1 MSDSSDSS
9 ARPRHVV
16 AIDLGAESC
25 RVSLLNWQPK
35 GATLRIVHR
44 FHNGPQERDG
54 HLYWDLSYLREGLL
68 EGLRLAACE
77 ASGPIDSIGVDGW
90 AVDYVRVDG
99 EHKPLQ
105 DPFCYRDPRTVRIPA
120 QFWKTLPAERLY
132 AITGVQMLRFNTLYQ
147 LIADH
152 HGGLPDGRCW
162 LNLPEYILC
171 SLGGRP
177 VSEFTLATHTQLVS
191 ATNRAW
197 SPEIFRAAGLD
208 QSKAPELVPPGTI
221 VGQVTGE
228 LAQLPEF
235 RNTQLIAPSC
245 HDTGSAVAGIP
256 HSGDDCAFIS
266 SGTWSLVGT
275 VLDRPCLSEAAFRQ
289 NISNEGGLE
298 GSSRFLKNVNG
309 MWLIE
314 ESMRHWHSQG
324 KDWSVASLIEACRS
338 LPAPKKFL
346 DVDHSELLLSGH
358 MPQRI
363 NSVLRFSGQ
372 APLSEDPEA
381 APQFANLIFH
391 SLAARYTEVLRMVS
405 EVAGKKFRIVYIVG
419 GGNRNTLLNQLLQQ
433 RSGLE
438 VIRGPVECSTIGNA
452 AIQLA
457 ALEGRT
463 GSNFGVSRA
472 AVAEWSHRLA
482 ALER

>member
-1 MSDSSDSS
+1 MSDTSDSS
-9 ARPRHVV
+9 AKPRRVI

-44 FHNGPQERDG
+44 FHNGPHERDG

-68 EGLRLAACE
+68 EGLRLAARE

-105 DPFCYRDPRTVRIPA
+105 DPFCYRDPRTEKIPG

-152 HGGLPDGRCW
+152 HGGLPDGACW

-191 ATNRAW
+191 AADRAW

-208 QSKAPELVPPGTI
+208 LNKAPELVPPGTI
-221 VGQVTGE
+221 VGQLEGE

-338 LPAPKKFL
+338 LPALKAFL
-346 DVDHSELLLSGH
+346 DVDHSELHLSGH

-363 NSVLRFSGQ
+363 NTVLRLSGQ

-391 SLAARYTEVLRMVS
+391 SLAERYTEVLRMIS
-405 EVAGKKFRIVYIVG
+405 EVAGKKFRRVYVVG
-419 GGNRNTLLNQLLQQ
+419 GGNRNTFLNQLLQE
-433 RSGLE
+433 RSELE

-457 ALEGRT
+457 ALEGKT

-472 AVAEWSHRLA
+472 AVAEWSRRLA
-482 ALER
+482 ALEG

>member
-1 MSDSSDSS
+1 MSDSFESGTK
-9 ARPRHVV
+9 PRRVV

-25 RVSLLNWQPK
+25 RVSLLNWQSQ

-44 FHNGPQERDG
+44 FHNGSYERDG
-54 HLYWDLSYLREGLL
+54 HLYWDISRLREGLL
-68 EGLRLAACE
+68 EGLRLVARE

-105 DPFCYRDPRTVRIPA
+105 DPFCYRDPRTEKIPA
-120 QFWKTLPAERLY
+120 QFWETLPAERLY

-147 LIADH
+147 LIADRH
-152 HGGLPDGRCW
+152 AGLPDGKCW

-171 SLGGRP
+171 SLGGRA

-191 ATNRAW
+191 ATDRAW

-208 QSKAPELVPPGTI
+208 QSKAPDLVAPGTI
-221 VGQVTGE
+221 IGQVTGD
-228 LAQLPEF
+228 LARVPEF

-256 HSGDDCAFIS
+256 HSGGDCAFIS

-275 VLDRPCLSEAAFRQ
+275 VLDRPCRSDAAFRQ

-338 LPAPKKFL
+338 LPAPKAFL
-346 DVDHSELLLSGH
+346 DVDHSELHLSGH

-363 NSVLRFSGQ
+363 NSVLKLSGH
-372 APLSEDPEA
+372 APLPEDPEA

-391 SLAARYTEVLRMVS
+391 SLAARYTEVLRMIS
-405 EVAGKKFRIVYIVG
+405 EVAGKKFRSIYIVG
-419 GGNRNTLLNQLLQQ
+419 GGNRNTFLNRLLQE

-463 GSNFGVSRA
+463 ASNFGVSRA
-472 AVAEWSHRLA
+472 AVAEWSRRLA
-482 ALER
+482 ALEG

>member
-1 MSDSSDSS
+1 MSDSCGSGTK
-9 ARPRHVV
+9 PRRVA

-25 RVSLLNWQPK
+25 RISLLNWQPQ
-35 GATLRIVHR
+35 GATLRTVHR

-54 HLYWDLSYLREGLL
+54 NLYWDISRLCEGLL
-68 EGLRLAACE
+68 EGLRLAAG
-77 ASGPIDSIGVDGW
+77 AATGPIDSIGVDGW

-105 DPFCYRDPRTVRIPA
+105 DPFCYRDPRTETIPT

-152 HGGLPDGRCW
+152 NAGLPDGTCW

-191 ATNRAW
+191 ATDHAW

-208 QSKAPELVPPGTI
+208 QSKAPEIVPPGSI

-228 LAQLPEF
+228 LAQLPEY

-256 HSGDDCAFIS
+256 YSGDDCAFIS

-275 VLDRPCLSEAAFRQ
+275 VLDRPCLSEAAFKQ

-324 KDWSVASLIEACRS
+324 RDWSIAALIEACRS
-338 LPAPKKFL
+338 LPAPEAVL
-346 DVDHSELLLSGH
+346 DVDHPELLLSGR

-363 NSVLRFSGQ
+363 NSVLRLSGH
-372 APLSEDPEA
+372 APLPEGPEA

-391 SLAARYTEVLRMVS
+391 SLAARYTEVLRMIS
-405 EVAGKKFRIVYIVG
+405 EVAGKKFRSVYIVG
-419 GGNRNTLLNQLLQQ
+419 GGNRNAFINQLLQE

-463 GSNFGVSRA
+463 GSNSGASRD
-472 AVAEWSHRLA
+472 AVAEWSRRLA
-482 ALER
+482 ALEG

>member
-1 MSDSSDSS
+1 MSNSSDSGPK
-9 ARPRHVV
+9 PRRVI

-25 RVSLLNWQPK
+25 RVSLLDWQPQ

-44 FHNGPQERDG
+44 FHNGPHERDG
-54 HLYWDLSYLREGLL
+54 HLYWSISGLREGLL
-68 EGLRLAACE
+68 EGLRLAARE

-99 EHKPLQ
+99 DCKPLQ
-105 DPFCYRDPRTVRIPA
+105 DPFCYRDPRTEKIPA
-120 QFWKTLPAERLY
+120 QFWKTLPVERLY

-152 HGGLPDGRCW
+152 VASLPDGTCW

-191 ATNRAW
+191 ATDRAW
-197 SPEIFRAAGLD
+197 SAEIFRAAGLD
-208 QSKAPELVPPGTI
+208 QNKAPEIVPPGTI
-221 VGQVTGE
+221 IGQLKGDF
-228 LAQLPEF
+228 AQLPAF

-314 ESMRHWHSQG
+314 ECMRHWHSEGQ
-324 KDWSVASLIEACRS
+324 DWSIASLIEACRS
-338 LPAPKKFL
+338 LAAPKTFL
-346 DVDHSELLLSGH
+346 DVDHPELHLSGH

-363 NSVLRFSGQ
+363 NSVLKLSGY
-372 APLSEDPEA
+372 APLPEDPEA
-381 APQFANLIFH
+381 APEIANLIFH
-391 SLAARYTEVLRMVS
+391 SLAARYTDVLRMIS
-405 EVAGKKFRIVYIVG
+405 EVAGKRFRRVYVVG
-419 GGNRNTLLNQLLQQ
+419 GGNRNAFLNQLLHE

-457 ALEGRT
+457 TLEGRT
-463 GSNFGVSRA
+463 GSNFGVSRD

-482 ALER
+482 ALES